1 MILALSTAQVLG
13 DEFMFMYSSSREK
26 SNSSRSKTEFQILPD
41 RYFQISGRHVGVPRK
56 DTDMAPAY

>member
-26 SNSSRSKTEFQILPD
+26 SSSSRSKIEFQILLL
-41 RYFQISGRHVGVPRK
+41 ISGRHVGVPRK

>member
-26 SNSSRSKTEFQILPD
+26 SNSSRSKTEFQILLL
-41 RYFQISGRHVGVPRK
+41 ISGRHVGVPRK